1 MIRFSSLK
9 GIISISY
16 GEIIGLGFSS
26 IFWLWL
32 AREISPEDYGE
43 IHFFIGIVA
52 MVGYVVTLGTTETI
66 TVFTAKKIPL
76 QSTLFFISLI
86 TGGIGCIVLSII
98 FNRIDISILLFGY
111 IINFLVIGE
120 LLGSQKFNTY

>member
-52 MVGYVVTLGTTETI
+52 MVGYIVTLGTTETI
-66 TVFTAKKIPL
+66 TVSGEAKGFLKTSID
-76 QSTLFFISLI
+76 TRVYFIK
-86 TGGIGCIVLSII
+86 
-98 FNRIDISILLFGY
+98 
-111 IINFLVIGE
+111 NF
-120 LLGSQKFNTY
+120 

>member
-1 MIRFSSLK
+1 MIRFPSLK
-9 GIISISY
+9 GIISMSY

-43 IHFFIGIVA
+43 IHFFIGIVS
-52 MVGYVVTLGTTETI
+52 MVGYIVTLGTRETI

-76 QSTLFFISLI
+76 QSTLFLISLI

-111 IINFLVIGE
+111 IINFLVIGGE
-120 LLGSQKFNTY
+120 EERCVTF